1 MTALGHP
8 SSVDLHLQF
17 LTHRLLPD
25 PSMTPYIA
33 DADVNIKSTEA
44 ASSNSVHSVKS
55 EISDG
60 DVEDE
65 KIESI
70 AIIGFSLQFPQEA
83 TSPEAFWNMM
93 AKKRCATTEFP
104 TKRLDADAN
113 HHPDVNKRKILPL
126 RGGHFIEEDP
136 GLFDADFFSIAPT
149 EAIAMDPVQRIL
161 LETAYRAFENAGIPL
176 EELRGSNTSVHTGCF
191 TDDYKLQLI
200 KDPEQMPRYTATG
213 VSLSMLANRLSWFY
227 NLTGPSVNLDSA
239 CSSSAMALDQACQL
253 LRSRDCSMGL
263 VAGCNLTYGSD
274 YETMLTDMSF
284 LSPDNRCFTF
294 DQRANG
300 YARGEGIGVVILKLL
315 SDAIHDGDTIRA
327 VIRSTGANQDGHTPG
342 ITQPSSKAQEQ
353 LIKQTYLKAGLSMK
367 HTRFFEAHGTGTTVG
382 DPTEIMAL
390 GNAFRDYRKPD
401 EPLYVGAVK
410 TNIGHLEG
418 ASGIAG
424 LIKTILVLEKGVIP
438 PNANFEQINPKIDTE
453 FSRVS
458 FPLKC
463 IPWPDS
469 GLRRASVNSFGF
481 GGSNSHIVLDDAF
494 NYLNARNLPGRHNT
508 VSEPLPNPEEES
520 YVQDFAHYYV
530 GGSQA
535 FDDDGS
541 TYRPPKILLWSAS
554 DASGLDRLAASYQSY
569 FSKVPQDLMESR
581 RFISDLAYTLDS
593 RRSSLPW
600 RSYVVIDTVADIGDL
615 KTRMSTPLPVEAIPP
630 RLGFLF
636 TGQGAQWYAMG
647 RELFGY
653 PVFRKSVTNAGLYL
667 TNLGCQWSVTG
678 TILDLKLYDTED
690 L

>member
-1 MTALGHP
+1 M
-8 SSVDLHLQF
+8 
-17 LTHRLLPD
+17 R
-25 PSMTPYIA
+25 
-33 DADVNIKSTEA
+33 NTEA
-44 ASSNSVHSVKS
+44 GSSDPMHFVTS

-60 DVEDE
+60 DAENE
-65 KIESI
+65 KLDSI
-70 AIIGFSLQFPQEA
+70 AVIGFSLQFPQEA
-83 TSPEAFWNMM
+83 TSSEAFWNMM
-93 AKKRCATTEFP
+93 ANKRCATTEFP
-104 TKRLDADAN
+104 AKRLNPNAY
-113 HHPDVNKRKILPL
+113 HHPAVDKDDRLPL

-149 EAIAMDPVQRIL
+149 EAVAIDPVQRIL

-200 KDPEQMPRYTATG
+200 KDPEQLPKYTATG
-213 VSLSMLANRLSWFY
+213 VALSMLANRLSWFY

-253 LRSRDCSMGL
+253 LRSRDCSMAL

-274 YETMLTDMSF
+274 YETMLTEMNF

-300 YARGEGIGVVILKLL
+300 YARGEGFGVVILKRLL
-315 SDAIHDGDTIRA
+315 DAVHHNDTIRA

-342 ITQPSSKAQEQ
+342 ITQPSSKAQER
-353 LIKQTYLKAGLSMK
+353 LITQTYQKAGLSMK
-367 HTRFFEAHGTGTTVG
+367 HTRFFEAHGTGTAVG
-382 DPTEIMAL
+382 DPIEITAL
-390 GNAFRDYRKPD
+390 GNAFRDYRKPE
-401 EPLYVGAVK
+401 EPLYIGAVK

-424 LIKTILVLEKGVIP
+424 LLKTILVLEKGVIP
-438 PNANFEQINPKIDTE
+438 PNANFDQINPRIDTE

-458 FPLKC
+458 FPLTC

-494 NYLNARNLPGRHNT
+494 NYLTSRNLPGKHKT
-508 VSEPLPNPEEES
+508 VPKPPPDPENES
-520 YVQDFAHYYV
+520 PIRSFAHYHV
-530 GGSQA
+530 GDSQ
-535 FDDDGS
+535 DSEDYES
-541 TYRPPKILLWSAS
+541 THKFPKILLWSAS
-554 DASGLDRLAASYQSY
+554 DALALDRLTASYQNY
-569 FSKVPQDLMESR
+569 FSTIPKDLAESR

-600 RSYVVIDTVADIGDL
+600 RTYVVVDTVADIGNL
-615 KTRMSTPLPVEAIPP
+615 KARMPTPLLVETITP

-647 RELFGY
+647 RELFYY
-653 PVFRKSVTNAGLYL
+653 PVFRKSIANAGLYL
-667 TNLGCQWSVTG
+667 TSLGCQWSVVG
-678 TILDLKLYDTED
+678 TTLGL
-690 L
+690 